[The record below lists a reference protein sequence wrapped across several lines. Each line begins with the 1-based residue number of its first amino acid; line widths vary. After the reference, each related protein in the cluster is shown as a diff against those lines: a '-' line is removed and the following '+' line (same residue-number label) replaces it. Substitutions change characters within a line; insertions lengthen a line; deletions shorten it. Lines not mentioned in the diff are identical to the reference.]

1 MTTYLSAAGG
11 GALSAF
17 VVALKG
23 CSFCNVVTKHPR
35 RTAAGNPRNRG
46 QRGAGVRHGA
56 CWVEAVMSYRRERRP
71 TRWRVRSSLPNP
83 IEDPLRKEKR
93 KPGQVGRRLT
103 PREQNEFAPIDV
115 VEIRWRFDQTQA
127 EFATMM
133 GISID
138 TLRNWE
144 RGRRHPQGP
153 ARSLLRIANADPEM
167 VAKALTRE
175 RRVWELEELKGV
187 ESRIARWRK
196 KKEKER
202 AEKEA
207 ARQASN
213 GLPFE
218 EAEPADRRPRSDLSW
233 LLED

>member
-1 MTTYLSAAGG
+1 M
-11 GALSAF
+11 
-17 VVALKG
+17 
-23 CSFCNVVTKHPR
+23 
-35 RTAAGNPRNRG
+35 
-46 QRGAGVRHGA
+46 
-56 CWVEAVMSYRRERRP
+56 
-71 TRWRVRSSLPNP
+71 
-83 IEDPLRKEKR
+83 EDPLRREKLTP
-93 KPGQVGRRLT
+93 KQIGRRLT
-103 PREQNEFAPIDV
+103 PREKNEFAPIDV

-153 ARSLLRIANADPEM
+153 ARALLRIANADPEM
-167 VAKALTRE
+167 VAKVLTRE

-196 KKEKER
+196 KKEQER

-207 ARQASN
+207 ARASTVR
-213 GLPFE
+213 LPFE
-218 EAEPADRRPRSDLSW
+218 PAEPTDRRPSSDLSW
-233 LLED
+233 LFKD